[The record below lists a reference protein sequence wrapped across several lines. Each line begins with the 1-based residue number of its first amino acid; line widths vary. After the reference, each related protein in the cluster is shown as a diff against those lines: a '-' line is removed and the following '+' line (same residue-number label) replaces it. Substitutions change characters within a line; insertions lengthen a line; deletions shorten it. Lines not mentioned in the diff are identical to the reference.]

1 MLKFFASLLALTTL
15 AAVTAVATQAD
26 SGAPSW
32 GPETPNFTLQVVLRP
47 VDGATDTGFGLVK
60 SRQPK
65 DAQKIVYLDV
75 WVRDLGPNHSYL
87 LQRAVDTNVNDDCT
101 GTSCLALG
109 KGLVT
114 EAIATDETGTGRANL
129 FRNLASIP
137 LGTEFDIHFRVIDAT
152 FFFSS
157 RRRHTR
163 FDCDWSSDVCSSDLE
178 ATATFSPNRPS
189 ALGSTSSRAR

>member
-15 AAVTAVATQAD
+15 AAVTAVAAQAD

-32 GPETPNFTLQVVLRP
+32 GPATPNFNLQVVLRP
-47 VDGATDTGFGLVK
+47 VDGATD
-60 SRQPK
+60 
-65 DAQKIVYLDV
+65 IDV

-87 LQRAVDTNVNDDCT
+87 LQRAVDTNVNHDCT
-101 GTSCLALG
+101 GPSWLTLG
-109 KGLVT
+109 KGLVP

-152 FFFSS
+152 TSA
-157 RRRHTR
+157 
-163 FDCDWSSDVCSSDLE
+163 DVLE
-178 ATATFSPNRPS
+178 S
-189 ALGSTSSRAR
+189 ACYQYRVSQ